1 MGRIKNLFNMIPLFY
16 KHRYLLHLY
25 LSDMKDY
32 LSNSC
37 YNTENTEC
45 LATKIRLLTHAIEKG
60 LSLPDC
66 RKGFGRQKILELIE
80 LCDQYERASLQ
91 KDQQSVEQA
100 YGVVKAYIAFHR
112 DDESDLS
119 FIPQEAFDRALKS
132 SFEAGT
138 KVLKGEIDPS
148 LFKRVAEHR
157 HSLRYFSSVP
167 VSPQDIEAAVALA
180 QTAPSACNR
189 QPVHVYAVT
198 SSEKIKQIVNLH
210 GGIRSFVNP
219 SVIFVITA
227 DRTLYQGEYE
237 RNTVFVD
244 GGIFSM
250 NMLYALDSVGI
261 ASCPAIWGNNP
272 EDDRLLRNIAGIL
285 PFHTIINLI
294 VGGYYPDES
303 YKVAA
308 SSKRETKQILSI
320 V

>member
-1 MGRIKNLFNMIPLFY
+1 MIPFFW

-25 LSDMKDY
+25 ISDMKDY
-32 LSNSC
+32 LSYSC

-45 LATKIRLLTHAIEKG
+45 MATRIRLLTHAIEKG
-60 LSLPDC
+60 LSLPNC
-66 RKGFGRQKILELIE
+66 RKGFGREKILELIE

-91 KDQQSVEQA
+91 KDQQAVEQA

-119 FIPQEAFDRALKS
+119 FIPQEAYNRALKS

-138 KVLKGEIDPS
+138 KVLKGDIDPS

-157 HSLRYFSSVP
+157 HSLRYFSSAP
-167 VSPQDIEAAVALA
+167 VSSQDIEAAVALA

-198 SSEKIKQIVNLH
+198 SSEKIKQIIDFH
-210 GGIRSFVNP
+210 GGIRSLVNP

-227 DRTLYQGEYE
+227 DRALYQSEYE
-237 RNTVFVD
+237 RNTVYVD
-244 GGIFSM
+244 GGIFTM

-261 ASCPAIWGNNP
+261 ASCPAIWGNIP
-272 EDDRLLRNIAGIL
+272 ESDERLRSIVGISR
-285 PFHTIINLI
+285 FHTIINLI
-294 VGGYYPDES
+294 VGGYYPDGS

-308 SSKRETKQILSI
+308 STRREMKQILSI
-320 V
+320 I